1 MSCPANDSQIRG
13 HLGLLLLAV
22 LGAAEV
28 QAQSIVTSK
37 PDAPAAQA
45 RIQVADACKL
55 LTQADLEVLFP
66 AGPITK
72 QRPDPEPDLKGLNM
86 PRAAMYMIK
95 LPSPTSNPRSPN
107 SLRVTS

>member
-1 MSCPANDSQIRG
+1 MTLKYVAIWSP
-13 HLGLLLLAV
+13 LVAV

-45 RIQVADACKL
+45 NSKLPDACKL

-66 AGPITK
+66 GRPITS
-72 QRPDPEPDLKGLNM
+72 KGPTLS
-86 PRAAMYMIK
+86 PIFKGPQYAESCMY
-95 LPSPTSNPRSPN
+95 
-107 SLRVTS
+107 